1 MTYISLGSTCCI
13 SQQLKNFNLRK
24 DAYPFDWVRIS
35 NLNNVIKLLE
45 NQFSDF
51 LDFESFEFCKF
62 SNDFMINGLVGSNIY
77 KNKYCTFYH
86 EFPEKI
92 NDINFELFCQKYKKR
107 IVRFLDLIK
116 SNEKITFIREEL
128 RNVKIS
134 KINKLIETLYF
145 INPNLDYKI
154 IVITNDKNA
163 LNYNINKVTFI
174 HSNKKVTN
182 WKRPELVWKNI
193 FNI

>member
-77 KNKYCTFYH
+77 
-86 EFPEKI
+86 
-92 NDINFELFCQKYKKR
+92 
-107 IVRFLDLIK
+107 
-116 SNEKITFIREEL
+116 
-128 RNVKIS
+128 NVK
-134 KINKLIETLYF
+134 KYE
-145 INPNLDYKI
+145 
-154 IVITNDKNA
+154 
-163 LNYNINKVTFI
+163 
-174 HSNKKVTN
+174 
-182 WKRPELVWKNI
+182 
-193 FNI
+193 